1 MVSAVTIQEHGMS
14 FEDLRA
20 AIVSAGYKLRCP
32 VQAILGVRKV
42 VLGAARPRAILL
54 DACCARTRVPGRSM
68 NGPRK
73 ATSSG

>member
-32 VQAILGVRKV
+32 VRAMLGVRKV

-54 DACCARTRVPGRSM
+54 DGHVVRELAFPA
-68 NGPRK
+68 
-73 ATSSG
+73 AL